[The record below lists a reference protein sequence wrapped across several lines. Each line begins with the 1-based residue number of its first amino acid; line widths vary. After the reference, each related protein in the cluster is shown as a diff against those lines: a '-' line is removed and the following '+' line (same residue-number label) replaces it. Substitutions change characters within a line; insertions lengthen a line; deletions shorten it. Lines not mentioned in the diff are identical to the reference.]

1 MCFFRWTVNWLT
13 MYILHLQVRDT
24 WRIDFGQRCPV
35 RPERRRAVNQS
46 AVLFQALLDGER
58 NIAHIVRFDI

>member
-1 MCFFRWTVNWLT
+1 